1 MKLTHILAALTLS
14 LPTLA
19 TAHDFKVADL
29 EIHHPVAFE
38 TPRAAKSGAGYLM
51 IVNNGT
57 TDDSL
62 LEVRADFPKVMLH
75 LSEEKDGIAKMTHV
89 DKIDVPAG
97 ETVELAPGGLHVMFM
112 GLAGDPLEE
121 GEEIKATLVFENAGE
136 VDVVFNVEP
145 RSDAAEST
153 DHSGHSD
160 SN

>member
-1 MKLTHILAALTLS
+1 MKLIPILSALALG

-19 TAHDFKVADL
+19 AAHDFKVADL
-29 EIHHPVAFE
+29 EIHHPMAFE

-62 LEVRADFPKVMLH
+62 LAVQADFPKVQLH
-75 LSEEKDGIAKMTHV
+75 LSEEKDGIAKMIHV
-89 DKIDVPAG
+89 DKIDIPAG
-97 ETVELAPGGLHVMFM
+97 QSVELMPGGLHVMFM
-112 GLAGDPLEE
+112 GLNGDPLEE
-121 GEEIKATLVFENAGE
+121 GEEIKATLVFEHAGE

-145 RSDAAEST
+145 RSEGAQGA